1 MKEPENQTSDL
12 EKKPKPNTPR
22 KNPNK
27 TPPITTLTPKKNIK
41 YNPTSQ

>member
-12 EKKPKPNTPR
+12 EKKPKPNTPQT
-22 KNPNK
+22 KPNK